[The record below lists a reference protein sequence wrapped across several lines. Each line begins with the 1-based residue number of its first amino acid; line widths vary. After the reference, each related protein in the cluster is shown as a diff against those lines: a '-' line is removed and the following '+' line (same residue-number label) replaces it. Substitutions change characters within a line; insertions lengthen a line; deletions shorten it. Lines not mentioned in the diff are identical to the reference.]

1 MYSAKIESLTMNKEI
16 QGGSALAP
24 FNPAL
29 VNGIL
34 RSNTRLQVRHAD
46 DLTYDQKCPII
57 LPKRNHVTRLIVKY
71 YHELEGHQMGLNY
84 TINHVHEKYL
94 VVHVREQVKRV
105 TREYFIFECARR
117 FRSKLV
123 HQQVAP
129 LLKIRLQQSSRPFE
143 SCAVDY
149 GGPFLTKQGL
159 ERVRATRYLCLFL
172 YSKPHCCH
180 LEMASSF
187 DIDTFLNA
195 FVGSTAQRTNL
206 SASRELQGLVAAMDQ
221 DKIQRMISNK
231 GMSWKWNPPA
241 PPHFGG
247 PFEPMIKLVKRAIF
261 VVTSDAEVNDE
272 QL

>member
-16 QGGSALAP
+16 QGGSTLAP
-24 FNPAL
+24 FNPVL
-29 VNGIL
+29 VNDIL

-46 DLTYDQKCPII
+46 DLTYDEKCPII
-57 LPKRNHVTRLIVKY
+57 LPKRNHVTRLIIKY

-105 TREYFIFECARR
+105 TREYFECARR

-123 HQQVAP
+123 HQQVAL
-129 LLKIRLQQSSRPFE
+129 LLKIRLQQSSRSFE

-172 YSKPHCCH
+172 CSKPHCCH
-180 LEMASSF
+180 LEMH
-187 DIDTFLNA
+187 
-195 FVGSTAQRTNL
+195 G
-206 SASRELQGLVAAMDQ
+206 
-221 DKIQRMISNK
+221 
-231 GMSWKWNPPA
+231 
-241 PPHFGG
+241 
-247 PFEPMIKLVKRAIF
+247 
-261 VVTSDAEVNDE
+261 VVFRH
-272 QL
+272 